1 MRFLAHPLKLC
12 KNGAEIYY
20 KEECAIFLIKDS
32 KGNGYKTV
40 ETDKD
45 GIINFVLP

>member
-20 KEECAIFLIKDS
+20 KEECTKEHDQIQNLQATL
-32 KGNGYKTV
+32 
-40 ETDKD
+40 
-45 GIINFVLP
+45 